1 MKQVFFL
8 IMMLFVTKTYSAK
21 LEIEELKTLFEA
33 SSYNKASADRFL
45 KLLST
50 VDCSSAPILV
60 CYKGVAEMMQ
70 AKYGFNPVS
79 KLIRFKKGKKLIE
92 EAVKK
97 QPDNLEIRF
106 LRLAIQTN
114 LPTFLNYS
122 DNIIE
127 DKKYLL
133 ANIQTIKNKNLK
145 QDILKYLLASKHC
158 SAQEKKELAI

>member
-1 MKQVFFL
+1 MKQVAFL

-33 SSYNKASADRFL
+33 AAYSKASADRFL

-50 VDCSSAPILV
+50 VDHSSTPILI

-70 AKYGFNPVS
+70 AKYGFNPIS
-79 KLIRFKKGKKLIE
+79 KLRRFKKGKTLID

-114 LPTFLNYS
+114 LPAFLNYS

-127 DKKYLL
+127 DEKYLL

-158 SAQEKKELAI
+158 SAEEKKELAI

>member
-1 MKQVFFL
+1 MKRVIFF

-21 LEIEELKTLFEA
+21 LEIEELRTLFEA
-33 SSYNKASADRFL
+33 SAYSKTSADQFL

-50 VDCSSAPILV
+50 IDHSCAPILV
-60 CYKGVAEMMQ
+60 CYKGAAEMMQ
-70 AKYGFNPVS
+70 AKYGFNPVN
-79 KLIRFKKGKKLIE
+79 KLRRFKKGKTLIE

-97 QPDNLEIRF
+97 LPDNLEIRF

-122 DNIIE
+122 GNIIE

-158 SAQEKKELAI
+158 SAEEKRELAI

>member
-1 MKQVFFL
+1 M
-8 IMMLFVTKTYSAK
+8 
-21 LEIEELKTLFEA
+21 
-33 SSYNKASADRFL
+33 
-45 KLLST
+45 
-50 VDCSSAPILV
+50 
-60 CYKGVAEMMQ
+60 
-70 AKYGFNPVS
+70 
-79 KLIRFKKGKKLIE
+79 E

-133 ANIQTIKNKNLK
+133 ANVQTIKNKNLK
-145 QDILKYLLASKHC
+145 QDILKYLLASKYC
-158 SAQEKKELAI
+158 LAEEKKN

>member
-1 MKQVFFL
+1 
-8 IMMLFVTKTYSAK
+8 
-21 LEIEELKTLFEA
+21 
-33 SSYNKASADRFL
+33 
-45 KLLST
+45 
-50 VDCSSAPILV
+50 
-60 CYKGVAEMMQ
+60 MMQ
-70 AKYGFNPVS
+70 AKYGFNPIS
-79 KLIRFKKGKKLIE
+79 KLRRFKKGKTLIE

-114 LPTFLNYS
+114 LPAFLNYS

-127 DKKYLL
+127 DEKYLL

-158 SAQEKKELAI
+158 SAEEKKELAI